1 MCSCSR
7 TWLNLM
13 WTSGNRD
20 SSPNVGVVMSCFAW
34 FLLGGA
40 GGGGGRLYLFVG
52 RTYDVL
58 ISLVDSVLCIKL

>member
-1 MCSCSR
+1 
-7 TWLNLM
+7 M

-34 FLLGGA
+34 FLLGG
-40 GGGGGRLYLFVG
+40 GGRIYLFVG